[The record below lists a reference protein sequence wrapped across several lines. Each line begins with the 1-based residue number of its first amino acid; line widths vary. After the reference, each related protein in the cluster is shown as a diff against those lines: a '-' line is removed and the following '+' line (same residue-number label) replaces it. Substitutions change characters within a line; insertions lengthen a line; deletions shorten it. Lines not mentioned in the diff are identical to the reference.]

1 MAALDGMRI
10 LDLTQWEA
18 GTTCTQALAWLG
30 AEVVKV
36 EPPGKGDPGRTAE
49 GGDLDAL
56 YFVGF
61 NHNKRSVALDLKQAE
76 GREVFLRLLPLFDV
90 VVENYTLGAMER
102 FGLDYEVLKA
112 HHPGIIYATIKGF
125 GNSGPYADYKCFD
138 PIAQAAGGI
147 LSVTGERDGPPLRP
161 QATFGDTGT
170 GANLAM
176 GIMAAYIQRQRTGEG
191 QVVEVSMQ
199 ESMINFMRTMLSFRP
214 RYEDGVVRR
223 RGNRA
228 ISPTNLYPCAPG
240 GPNDYIMVMVVTDRM
255 WDALITAIGRPE
267 LGTDERFST
276 VRARLENGDALD
288 EEVSAWTRQHTK
300 FEAMEYLAAHG
311 VPASA
316 VFDTRDILEHPHLL
330 ERGQVVA
337 YEHPTRGEMR
347 VPAPPIHLSD
357 SEVALQPAPLLGE
370 HTVEVLQEK
379 LGLSAEEIERLEA
392 AGVIANG
399 LKSGSAAVA

>member
-1 MAALDGMRI
+1 
-10 LDLTQWEA
+10 
-18 GTTCTQALAWLG
+18 
-30 AEVVKV
+30 
-36 EPPGKGDPGRTAE
+36 
-49 GGDLDAL
+49 
-56 YFVGF
+56 
-61 NHNKRSVALDLKQAE
+61 
-76 GREVFLRLLPLFDV
+76 
-90 VVENYTLGAMER
+90 
-102 FGLDYEVLKA
+102 
-112 HHPGIIYATIKGF
+112 
-125 GNSGPYADYKCFD
+125 
-138 PIAQAAGGI
+138 
-147 LSVTGERDGPPLRP
+147 
-161 QATFGDTGT
+161 
-170 GANLAM
+170 
-176 GIMAAYIQRQRTGEG
+176 
-191 QVVEVSMQ
+191 
-199 ESMINFMRTMLSFRP
+199 
-214 RYEDGVVRR
+214 

>member
-30 AEVVKV
+30 ADVVKV
-36 EPPGKGDPGRTAE
+36 EPPGKGDPGRSAE
-49 GGDLDAL
+49 GGDLDAF

-61 NHNKRSVALDLKQAE
+61 NHNKRSLALDLKQPE
-76 GREVFLRLLPLFDV
+76 GREIFLRLLPRFDV
-90 VVENYTLGAMER
+90 VVENYTLGTMER
-102 FGLDYEVLKA
+102 FGLGYEVLKE

-176 GIMAAYIQRQRTGEG
+176 GIMAAYIQRQRTGDG
-191 QVVEVSMQ
+191 QIVEVSMQ
-199 ESMINFMRTMLSFRP
+199 ESMINFMRTMLSFRQ
-214 RYEDGVVRR
+214 RYEDGIVRR

-228 ISPTNLYPCAPG
+228 ISPTNLYPCAPE
-240 GPNDYIMVMVVTDRM
+240 GPNDYIMIMVVTDRM

-276 VRARLENGDALD
+276 VRGRLDNGDALD
-288 EEVSAWTRQHTK
+288 QEIAAWTRGRTK
-300 FEAMEYLAAHG
+300 FEAMEFLAEHG

-330 ERGQVVA
+330 ERGQVVS

-347 VPAPPIHLSD
+347 VPAPPIHLSE
-357 SEVALQPAPLLGE
+357 SNVALRAAPLLGE
-370 HTVEVLQEK
+370 HTTDVLREELALPEDEMK
-379 LGLSAEEIERLEA
+379 RLTDAGVLGGMSKGEA
-392 AGVIANG
+392 AAI
-399 LKSGSAAVA
+399 S